1 MSRYDLVILNVER
14 QKSMKNNST
23 LRLGPLDDWERAR
36 VGKKIKS
43 AVWICKFSD
52 ICQIMK
58 EITQVGISVYSD
70 LMDIIRS
77 GLNIYDM

>member
-1 MSRYDLVILNVER
+1 MSRHDLVILNVER

-36 VGKKIKS
+36 FGKKIKS

-58 EITQVGISVYSD
+58 KITQVGISVYGCEAQRLD
-70 LMDIIRS
+70 
-77 GLNIYDM
+77 GHN